1 MTTLSLTRRSAL
13 GLIAA
18 GFAFRPKIEL
28 SLFGDT
34 DEVND
39 VHSAVLEHAQ
49 KQFEE
54 RLEEEHASEKA
65 HFKFYS
71 AYCKERREPEKVD
84 FKLLVVAGETSC
96 ECWMSN
102 INIYTTTLDPAE
114 FAEHYRLHHQ
124 FQPRLTVS
132 KPYVVAPYED
142 LDAAYE
148 TRRAHPDKDWRFEL
162 EYPGSGGTYFKL
174 SPVRFNPERTF
185 AIAVAYYRCSAGFSQ
200 ATRGLWK
207 RTGVHHWEPHDY
219 TDAPSLDDLLDDL
232 GIPGSHDQGLL
243 GRLATAEM
251 AKDLQAR
258 GRPKQSKRACVAS

>member
-1 MTTLSLTRRSAL
+1 MTTLSFTRRSAL
-13 GLIAA
+13 RLIAA
-18 GFAFRPKIEL
+18 GFVFRPKIGF
-28 SLFGDT
+28 SLVGDT

-54 RLEEEHASEKA
+54 RLEQEHESEIA

-71 AYCKERREPEKVD
+71 AYWNERREPEKVN
-84 FKLLVVAGETSC
+84 FKLLVVAGKTSC

-102 INIYTTTLDPAE
+102 INTYTTTLDSAE
-114 FAEHYRLHHQ
+114 LAEHYRLHHQ

-132 KPYVVAPYED
+132 KPYVVAPSEV

-148 TRRAHPDKDWRFEL
+148 NRRAHPDNDWRFEL
-162 EYPGSGGTYFKL
+162 EYPGSGGTYFQL

-185 AIAVAYYRCSAGFSQ
+185 AIAVASYRCSAGFIQ

-207 RTGVHHWEPHDY
+207 RIGAHHWEPHDY
-219 TDAPSLDDLLDDL
+219 SDTPSLDDLLDDL

-251 AKDLQAR
+251 IKDLQAR
-258 GRPKQSKRACVAS
+258 RRPRQSKSACLPA